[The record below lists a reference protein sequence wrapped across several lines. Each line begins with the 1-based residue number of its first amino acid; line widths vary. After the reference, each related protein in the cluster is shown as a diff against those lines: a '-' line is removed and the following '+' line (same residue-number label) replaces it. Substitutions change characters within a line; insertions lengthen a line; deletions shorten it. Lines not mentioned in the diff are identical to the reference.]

1 MVHPLG
7 AFSPVRLV
15 KCLRIIM
22 ADAIRK
28 NFFYSENSQV
38 TAVGLGGEG
47 ILRTTGRTAHA
58 RRVILE
64 AISQGLTYFDSAP
77 AYQDSES
84 YLGSLW
90 KENPSVRQIIFQ
102 ASKTGKRD
110 RKGAFSDLEKSLARL
125 HTDYLDLWQIHDI
138 RSMSDF
144 TALTGPDG
152 ALEAFVEAKRAGKV
166 RYIGVTGHHDPDILA
181 RAVKEWP
188 VDAVMMPVNPVE
200 ELLGGFLTTTMAEAR
215 HKKIAVIG
223 MKILGASHY
232 ILPKFNISADLLIR
246 YGLSH
251 GITVGIVG
259 CSAPDEVQTLARAGS
274 SSKPI
279 SDTEKERILNVF
291 KPYFRKLA
299 FYRGVI

>member
-1 MVHPLG
+1 MGDLIQKKLFTAG
-7 AFSPVRLV
+7 
-15 KCLRIIM
+15 
-22 ADAIRK
+22 
-28 NFFYSENSQV
+28 SQEV

-47 ILRTTGRTAHA
+47 ILRTTGRTSHA
-58 RRVILE
+58 QKVIE
-64 AISQGLTYFDSAP
+64 AAISQGITYFDSAP
-77 AYQDSES
+77 AYQDSER
-84 YLGSLW
+84 YLGSFW
-90 KENPSVRQIIFQ
+90 KENSSGRQKIFQ

-110 RKGAFSDLEKSLARL
+110 RKGALSDLQNSLSRL

-138 RSMSDF
+138 RSKDDF
-144 TALTGPDG
+144 AALSGPGG
-152 ALEAFVEAKRAGKV
+152 ALEAFVEAKRAGTV
-166 RYIGVTGHHDPDILA
+166 RFIGVTGHHDPKILA

-200 ELLGGFLTTTMAEAR
+200 ELLGGFLTTTLAEAR
-215 HKKIAVIG
+215 QKKIAVIG

-259 CSAPDEVQTLARAGS
+259 CSAPDEVQTLSRAGHS
-274 SSKPI
+274 NKPVTV
-279 SDTEKERILNVF
+279 SEKEHILNVF
-291 KPYFRKLA
+291 KPYARKLA